1 MDSNLELQWKK
12 SLVSLP
18 FFYYLPGK
26 ERTETGLFSSCAWL
40 GCSRNMNQRQKLL
53 AQFIRPGIANGRWWR
68 GRRELI
74 LSGTAQTSKCF
85 TVGGREGGSDAVVV
99 GVEVDEETLKNLN
112 RLEGYYPGEKSTF
125 YDRIEIDTPWGKAFT
140 YIYVNELSKD
150 SIVESGDWVSYKN
163 EEKSWSSVT
172 NN

>member
-1 MDSNLELQWKK
+1 MKKYLVACYGSLRRGMSNYQ
-12 SLVSLP
+12 
-18 FFYYLPGK
+18 YYLSNSEYKGTFTTEPEYTLHSLSAYPG
-26 ERTETGLFSSCAWL
+26 L
-40 GCSRNMNQRQKLL
+40 KL
-53 AQFIRPGIANGRWWR
+53 NGN
-68 GRRELI
+68 
-74 LSGTAQTSKCF
+74 TS
-85 TVGGREGGSDAVVV
+85 VVMEV
-99 GVEVDEETLKNLN
+99 YEVDEDTLKNLN

-150 SIVESGDWVSYKN
+150 SIVESGDWVAYKN

>member
-1 MDSNLELQWKK
+1 MKK
-12 SLVSLP
+12 YLVSVYGSLRKKQSNYEYHLSNSTYKGTFTTEP
-18 FFYYLPGK
+18 EYTMHSLSYYPG
-26 ERTETGLFSSCAWL
+26 L
-40 GCSRNMNQRQKLL
+40 KL
-53 AQFIRPGIANGRWWR
+53 NGN
-68 GRRELI
+68 
-74 LSGTAQTSKCF
+74 TSI
-85 TVGGREGGSDAVVV
+85 VMEVY
-99 GVEVDEETLKNLN
+99 EVDEDTLKNLN

-150 SIVESGDWVSYKN
+150 SIVESGDWVMYKN

>member
-1 MDSNLELQWKK
+1 MKK
-12 SLVSLP
+12 YLVVVYGSLRSGMGNHQ
-18 FFYYLPGK
+18 YYLSDSVYKGTFTTEPEYTLHSLSFYPG
-26 ERTETGLFSSCAWL
+26 L
-40 GCSRNMNQRQKLL
+40 KL
-53 AQFIRPGIANGRWWR
+53 NGN
-68 GRRELI
+68 
-74 LSGTAQTSKCF
+74 TSI
-85 TVGGREGGSDAVVV
+85 VMEVY
-99 GVEVDEETLKNLN
+99 EVDEETLKNLN

-125 YDRIEIDTPWGKAFT
+125 YDRIEINTPWGKAFT